1 MYLNTYILLMVII
14 ASIWGSNSKEEMT
27 LLKYF
32 PVFLSIMLVVE
43 IVGTYMSYHHQNNV
57 FIYNLENVFETGFY
71 LFFLDRVIKEFRKT
85 NKSYLLAIVIYIVGA
100 LANIFF
106 IQGRYNF
113 HSYTFI
119 IGSLFA
125 IVLCLQYFI
134 YVLRYSKFI
143 ILTRDPRF
151 WIVTALMFYH
161 SLMLPLFTAYSFTS
175 KMPLQ
180 VSLILFKMI
189 DYINYIFLLILMIG
203 FLCKRRLPNVIK
215 YFKRDEMEKNKPV

>member
-1 MYLNTYILLMVII
+1 MEPYEYILLIVIV
-14 ASIWGSNSKEEMT
+14 ASIWGPNSKEDKAM
-27 LLKYF
+27 LKYF

-43 IVGTYMSYHHQNNV
+43 IVGTYMSNHKQNNV

-71 LFFLDRVIKEFRKT
+71 LFFLDRVINEFRKK

-100 LANIFF
+100 LVNIFF

-134 YVLRYSKFI
+134 YILRYSKFI
-143 ILTRDPRF
+143 ILTRDPIF

-161 SLMLPLFTAYSFTS
+161 SLMLPLFTVYNFTS

-180 VSLILFKMI
+180 ASLILFRMI
-189 DYINYIFLLILMIG
+189 NYINYIFLLILIIG
-203 FLCKRRLPNVIK
+203 FLCKRKFLNVIR
-215 YFKRDEMEKNKPV
+215 YFLVRKKRKI